1 MRPGIVLHVRG
12 VTKSPF
18 HSTRQEFA
26 NLIKCAPYILGSTI
40 RGALLKRLIERG
52 VCPHADALAAPH
64 DDAQLA
70 AIHRDCAL
78 RPFFPAPDESPS
90 AWFSFGQFTDGAGVA
105 LSAERLAER
114 YQSHTRIALQ
124 RETRAVAAGAIVTL
138 EMIAPETPFAFDVVL
153 CDDACAHADALA
165 DAARDT
171 GKGEGWGRFRS
182 VGLGQFAI
190 ERLERIGLVDWFA
203 QMPWALNEEEPTAFT
218 FEFVTP
224 YVLSR
229 GETEM
234 PSFDLRQAAERVNR
248 DVNAVLRSIGETEVA
263 AEFSEGAFT
272 VQPEFVSLY
281 SYERGLRQN
290 SLVTLERSWVQARAA
305 QAPQTARALAIAG
318 RLGIGA
324 WNTRG
329 FGCFRQAARTH
340 KRYGA
345 YLPRRSL

>member
-1 MRPGIVLHVRG
+1 MRSGIVLHFRG

-18 HSTRQEFA
+18 HSTRQEYA

-52 VCPHADALAAPH
+52 ICPHLDALNGSH

-70 AIHRDCAL
+70 AIHHDCAL
-78 RPFFPAPDESPS
+78 RPFFPAPDELPS
-90 AWFSFGQFTDGAGVA
+90 AWFSFGQFTDGAGVP
-105 LSAERLAER
+105 LTAEQLARR
-114 YQSHTRIALQ
+114 YQAHTRIALQ
-124 RETRAVAAGAIVTL
+124 RETRSVAAGTIVTL
-138 EMIAPETPFAFDVVL
+138 ETIAPETPFSFDVVL
-153 CDDACAHADALA
+153 FDAACEHADALA

-182 VGLGQFAI
+182 IGLGQFAI
-190 ERLERIGLVDWFA
+190 EQVKRIELVDWFA
-203 QMPWALNEEEPTAFT
+203 QTPWASNEDDPVAFT

-229 GETEM
+229 GETKM
-234 PSFDLRQAAERVNR
+234 PSFDARQIAERLNR
-248 DVNAVLRSIGETEVA
+248 DVNGVLRSIGETEA
-263 AEFSEGAFT
+263 TTEFLEGAFT
-272 VQPEFVSLY
+272 LQPEFVSLY

-290 SLVTLERSWVQARAA
+290 SLVALERSWLQARAVESA
-305 QAPQTARALAIAG
+305 QTARALSLAG
-318 RLGIGA
+318 RLGIGE

-329 FGCFRQAARTH
+329 FGCFRRAERAH

-345 YLPRRSL
+345 YLPR